1 MDDKSMQSW
10 TTMELTLAPV
20 PGTIFGMDK
29 PIGRPRKPMAPTAY
43 EEAFRR
49 RVRAARALYTEEPK
63 EMARALGVREDTYYR
78 YETRTMLPH
87 HLIERFCQI
96 TGVTVDYLIK
106 GPQPGQP
113 SHTGITARE

>member
-1 MDDKSMQSW
+1 MQSW
-10 TTMELTLAPV
+10 TTMELTLAPT

-29 PIGRPRKPMAPTAY
+29 PTGRPRKPMPPSAY
-43 EEAFRR
+43 EESFRR

-87 HLIERFCQI
+87 YLIERFCQI

-113 SHTGITARE
+113 SHTGISVRE